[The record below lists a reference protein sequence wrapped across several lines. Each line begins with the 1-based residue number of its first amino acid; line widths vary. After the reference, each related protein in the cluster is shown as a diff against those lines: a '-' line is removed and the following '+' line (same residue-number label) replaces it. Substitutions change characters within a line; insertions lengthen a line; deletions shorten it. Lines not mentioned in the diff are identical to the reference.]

1 MATNILFIEID
12 SRSPEEMEF
21 LKKLGK
27 KQSNGATFA
36 QNLLFYDTE
45 NQEEDA
51 SNIILNITFKTDES
65 NGYFYSSR
73 NGNEEYFKKLVQMF
87 RERFRADRNMHYHR
101 VCLDVPEFS
110 SEVVILRPNG
120 TEEIVSIKE
129 TIERKLALLE
139 TISGEYS

>member
-1 MATNILFIEID
+1 
-12 SRSPEEMEF
+12 MELHL
-21 LKKLGK
+21 LKIAFMIRKSK
-27 KQSNGATFA
+27 KKTQ
-36 QNLLFYDTE
+36 
-45 NQEEDA
+45 

-110 SEVVILRPNG
+110 SEVVILRPNS